1 MRKLEKVLAVLWVII
16 CLLGLMSIGAVVYN
30 LIVYGQYKSGN
41 MVNYGLTFLILKGVI
56 ITVIEIIEN
65 ITVFTKKNRTYRD
78 Q

>member
-56 ITVIEIIEN
+56 ITVTEIIEN
-65 ITVFTKKNRTYRD
+65 ITVITKKNRTYRD